1 MCGRYYVEP
10 ESSDELLELI
20 VEAKRKSDEVKT
32 GEVFPTDTAAVI
44 ANNRQLKP
52 AVFPM
57 RWGFERKGG
66 GLVINARS
74 ETAAEKQLFR
84 ESAQLRRCLIPAS
97 CYFEWER
104 RADGKV
110 KYAIRPKG
118 KELLYLGGLY
128 TKPEPGAL
136 PRFTILTRKAA
147 DGISFIHDR
156 MPVIVPKEKEA
167 DWLSQ
172 QLTLDGSDRPVQD
185 MNFMIPAEIVDA
197 VCSLVLDRAEAG
209 NTGALPYLSGL
220 LTLSWNPTSV
230 KATAQ
235 SVSLGI
241 TGTFTADGFT
251 VTDAFTGTASSA
263 FMAGDVIRTIGGADI
278 DGYIGLTA
286 ALYRAT
292 GRTADTTVTVL
303 RGGAETEITI
313 NLR

>member
-10 ESSDELLELI
+10 ESDMEELAELI
-20 VEAKRKSDEVKT
+20 AEARRKAESAGEEVKT
-32 GEVFPTDTAAVI
+32 GEVFPSDTAAVI
-44 ANNRQLKP
+44 AKNRQLKP

-74 ETAAEKQLFR
+74 ETAAEKTLFR

-128 TKPEPGAL
+128 TKPEPGAV

-172 QLTLDGSDRPVQD
+172 QMTLD
-185 MNFMIPAEIVDA
+185 E
-197 VCSLVLDRAEAG
+197 LLD
-209 NTGALPYLSGL
+209 
-220 LTLSWNPTSV
+220 
-230 KATAQ
+230 
-235 SVSLGI
+235 
-241 TGTFTADGFT
+241 D
-251 VTDAFTGTASSA
+251 
-263 FMAGDVIRTIGGADI
+263 
-278 DGYIGLTA
+278 
-286 ALYRAT
+286 
-292 GRTADTTVTVL
+292 
-303 RGGAETEITI
+303 AETDMEF
-313 NLR
+313 REA

>member
-10 ESSDELLELI
+10 ESSSELLELI
-20 VEAKRKSDEVKT
+20 AEAKRKSDEVKT
-32 GEVFPTDTAAVI
+32 GEVFPSDTAAVI

-57 RWGFERKGG
+57 RWGFERRGG

-74 ETAAEKQLFR
+74 ETAGEKQLFR

-104 RADGKV
+104 CADGKV
-110 KYAIRPKG
+110 KYAIRPRG

-156 MPVIVPKEKEA
+156 MPVIVPKKKKA

-172 QLTLDGSDRPVQD
+172 QMTLD
-185 MNFMIPAEIVDA
+185 E
-197 VCSLVLDRAEAG
+197 
-209 NTGALPYLSGL
+209 L
-220 LTLSWNPTSV
+220 LE
-230 KATAQ
+230 
-235 SVSLGI
+235 
-241 TGTFTADGFT
+241 D
-251 VTDAFTGTASSA
+251 
-263 FMAGDVIRTIGGADI
+263 
-278 DGYIGLTA
+278 
-286 ALYRAT
+286 
-292 GRTADTTVTVL
+292 
-303 RGGAETEITI
+303 AETDMEFHEA
-313 NLR
+313 

>member
-10 ESSDELLELI
+10 ESDMEELAELI
-20 VEAKRKSDEVKT
+20 AEARRKAESAGEEVKT
-32 GEVFPTDTAAVI
+32 GEVFPSDTAAVI
-44 ANNRQLKP
+44 ANSRQLKP

-57 RWGFERKGG
+57 RWGFERRGG

-74 ETAAEKQLFR
+74 ETAGEKQLFR

-110 KYAIRPKG
+110 KYAIRPRG

-172 QLTLDGSDRPVQD
+172 QMTLDELLEDVETD
-185 MNFMIPAEIVDA
+185 MEFQ
-197 VCSLVLDRAEAG
+197 EA
-209 NTGALPYLSGL
+209 
-220 LTLSWNPTSV
+220 
-230 KATAQ
+230 
-235 SVSLGI
+235 
-241 TGTFTADGFT
+241 
-251 VTDAFTGTASSA
+251 
-263 FMAGDVIRTIGGADI
+263 
-278 DGYIGLTA
+278 
-286 ALYRAT
+286 
-292 GRTADTTVTVL
+292 
-303 RGGAETEITI
+303 
-313 NLR
+313 

>member
-10 ESSDELLELI
+10 ESSSELLELI
-20 VEAKRKSDEVKT
+20 AEAKRKSDEVKT
-32 GEVFPTDTAAVI
+32 GEVFPSDTAAVI

-52 AVFPM
+52 TVFPM
-57 RWGFERKGG
+57 RWGFERRGG

-104 RADGKV
+104 RTDGKV

-156 MPVIVPKEKEA
+156 MPVIVPKEKK
-167 DWLSQ
+167 DYWLSQ
-172 QLTLDGSDRPVQD
+172 QMTLD
-185 MNFMIPAEIVDA
+185 E
-197 VCSLVLDRAEAG
+197 
-209 NTGALPYLSGL
+209 L
-220 LTLSWNPTSV
+220 L
-230 KATAQ
+230 
-235 SVSLGI
+235 
-241 TGTFTADGFT
+241 
-251 VTDAFTGTASSA
+251 
-263 FMAGDVIRTIGGADI
+263 GD
-278 DGYIGLTA
+278 
-286 ALYRAT
+286 
-292 GRTADTTVTVL
+292 
-303 RGGAETEITI
+303 AETDMEFHEAK
-313 NLR
+313 